1 MVSPLSPLDILI
13 KQPVLRAVPQQGAV
27 APARD
32 AHLQVP
38 LRVEPLE
45 VDGIPRGK
53 CHKSDGALGEL
64 RVPIYAMS
72 ARAVDNGRAAMS
84 ITLGISNTEHLNNV
98 LAKLR
103 KVRDVIQVIRI

>member
-1 MVSPLSPLDILI
+1 ME
-13 KQPVLRAVPQQGAV
+13 
-27 APARD
+27 PAID
-32 AHLQVP
+32 V
-38 LRVEPLE
+38 V
-45 VDGIPRGK
+45 
-53 CHKSDGALGEL
+53 ALGEL

-84 ITLGISNTEHLNNV
+84 ITLGISNTEHLNSV

>member
-1 MVSPLSPLDILI
+1 
-13 KQPVLRAVPQQGAV
+13 
-27 APARD
+27 
-32 AHLQVP
+32 
-38 LRVEPLE
+38 
-45 VDGIPRGK
+45 
-53 CHKSDGALGEL
+53 
-64 RVPIYAMS
+64 MS